1 MNVFA
6 AVFSVFISI
15 QTNKQ
20 TENKKKQKA
29 LESNMPEW
37 FISGKDKITTLFFT
51 LKYFEGEF

>member
-15 QTNKQ
+15 HTNKQ
-20 TENKKKQKA
+20 KTKKKQKA